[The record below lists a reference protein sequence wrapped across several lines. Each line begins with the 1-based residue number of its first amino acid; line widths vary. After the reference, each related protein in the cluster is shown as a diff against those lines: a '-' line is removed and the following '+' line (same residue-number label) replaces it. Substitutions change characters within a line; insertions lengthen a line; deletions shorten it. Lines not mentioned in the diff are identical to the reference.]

1 MLYATI
7 YIGDKM
13 KFKDIEDKSI
23 DEIRYNNYT
32 EGMHISIRK
41 GTPNER
47 KRIVASSSIMS
58 LMIQKGK
65 QKEVLDRLQLSKMRE
80 YSQREIIEEMLVLA
94 EEPQEEKIEI
104 LNL

>member
-1 MLYATI
+1 
-7 YIGDKM
+7 M
-13 KFKDIEDKSI
+13 KFKDIDNKTLE
-23 DEIRYNNYT
+23 EIRYNNYT
-32 EGMHISIRK
+32 EGMHLSIIK
-41 GTPNER
+41 GSKNER
-47 KRIVASSSIMS
+47 KRIVASASIMS

-65 QKEVLDRLQLSKMRE
+65 QKEALDRLQLSKMRE

>member
-1 MLYATI
+1 
-7 YIGDKM
+7 M
-13 KFKDIEDKSI
+13 KFKDIDNKTLE
-23 DEIRYNNYT
+23 EIRYNNYT
-32 EGMHISIRK
+32 EGMNLSIIK
-41 GTPNER
+41 GSKNER
-47 KRIVASSSIMS
+47 KRIVASASIMS

-65 QKEVLDRLQLSKMRE
+65 QKEALDRLQLSKMRE